1 MPFDLLQQLL
11 ATVCTDIQIAL
22 GDKGRCLQILPT
34 PGIAERPE
42 IAQQITAPQAVDHDQ
57 QMDRQREQPVGHR
70 LDDDQQQSQQ
80 RHRQQDHHRQHQ
92 PWPARKPR
100 AGLKLVQLARPA
112 TVTLNLMA
120 QGRELFD
127 PHRQ

>member
-42 IAQQITAPQAVDHDQ
+42 IAQQITAPQAVDHHQ
-57 QMDRQREQPVGHR
+57 QMDRQRQ
-70 LDDDQQQSQQ
+70 
-80 RHRQQDHHRQHQ
+80 
-92 PWPARKPR
+92 
-100 AGLKLVQLARPA
+100 
-112 TVTLNLMA
+112 
-120 QGRELFD
+120 
-127 PHRQ
+127 